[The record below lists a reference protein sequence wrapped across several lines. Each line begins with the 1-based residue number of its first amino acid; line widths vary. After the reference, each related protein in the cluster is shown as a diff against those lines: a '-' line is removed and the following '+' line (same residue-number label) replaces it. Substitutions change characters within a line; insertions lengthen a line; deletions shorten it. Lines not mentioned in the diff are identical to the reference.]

1 MEKKSTIKFNKKDM
15 KLLAI
20 IALLIVAITF
30 IFSVVTTSQVY
41 AEERGYTEIGYTNF
55 DNTNVLEDLLSAE
68 NFDIKQYP
76 INKSLDTFI
85 AQNFVEYCYSFD
97 EKNRGNYSLYLYL
110 YNPSLIELDT
120 TSYDNKIQLAVGYDS
135 EGKPNNYEKF
145 NLTFCSVSDG
155 DYKRLFYK
163 FKVQDHRSSH
173 DQKTIAERVNS
184 NARQYDI
191 TGVELLTNGQYLS
204 VDYPINKSYTY
215 TGYAVGYGIDGNNV
229 ESTLNCNVEKLSTI
243 KLNVEHTFFRTETSS
258 KGADWKNQ
266 IDTVYF
272 AVHNDYFK
280 NDANL
285 QRIKAEWYEY
295 KTKPI
300 IVTEN
305 EEFFNAIFPFRGQQ
319 IGSYEKALGIYNHL
333 FKSTSYNKDVLDYG
347 FGTGW
352 TLNGYGIYPNYEL
365 VWNVPT
371 DTLTEKYMTILYYAL
386 KCKNIENYDPYSD
399 KIDNEFKNELYKY
412 ILTYTKTYNN
422 GRLPIKNGNIS
433 ADLFE
438 SDIDDNRKVDNVA
451 GKIQQGYSF
460 YDFDADLDIKHLN
473 SWQSTNPTFWDN
485 WKEYGLWDTL
495 WGNIPQEETIDL
507 SPIVIFNYD
516 DLKLGDDELIKKYF
530 INVKDIGTFRTYA
543 RTAQSNNEK
552 VVLFR
557 FATSDY
563 FVQEAYISKGIMG
576 VQTKHQ
582 AYLAQQS
589 VFFNFDII
597 QLTFKQGDTY
607 TVIPVV
613 SSPIDIVNDP
623 TPPSDIKPDNKISEW
638 FKKILTWILIIVAL
652 MIIIKVIIWIVNAI
666 PKKQKVVIK
675 SDSNNG
681 HKKRWKH
688 RE

>member
-15 KLLAI
+15 QLLAI

-41 AEERGYTEIGYTNF
+41 ADERGYTEIGYTNF
-55 DNTNVLEDLLSAE
+55 DNTNVLDDLQSAE

-76 INKSLDTFI
+76 INKNLDTFI
-85 AQNFVEYCYSFD
+85 VQNFVEYCYSFD

-110 YNPSLIELDT
+110 YNPSLIELDVS
-120 TSYDNKIQLAVGYDS
+120 SYDNKIQLAVGYDS

-145 NLTFCSVSDG
+145 SLKFCSVSDG

-184 NARQYDI
+184 NARRYDI
-191 TGVELLTNGQYLS
+191 SGVELLTNDSYLA
-204 VDYPINKSYTY
+204 VDYPVNKSYTY

-243 KLNVEHTFFRTETSS
+243 KLNVEHTYFRTETSS

-300 IVTEN
+300 IVTSN
-305 EEFFNAIFPFRGQQ
+305 DEFYNKALPFRGEDASNLLDLNWHL
-319 IGSYEKALGIYNHL
+319 ISYEFFGQNWHWNYMQSSGIAKAY
-333 FKSTSYNKDVLDYG
+333 
-347 FGTGW
+347 
-352 TLNGYGIYPNYEL
+352 
-365 VWNVPT
+365 
-371 DTLTEKYMTILYYAL
+371 LYYLLLCA
-386 KCKNIENYDPYSD
+386 NIENYDPYSD
-399 KIDNEFKNELYKY
+399 NIDNEFKNKLYEY
-412 ILTYTKTYNN
+412 ILTYTKTYQN
-422 GRLPIKNGNIS
+422 GRVPIKNGSIS

-451 GKIQQGYSF
+451 GKIQQGYSY
-460 YDFDADLDIKHLN
+460 YDFDADLDIKYLS

-507 SPIVIFNYD
+507 SPIVIFNYE

-530 INVKDIGTFRTYA
+530 INAKDLVTFRTYA

-552 VVLFR
+552 VILFR

-563 FVQEAYISKGIMG
+563 YNLSVSIFRKAIPFVQNEKEFKG
-576 VQTKHQ
+576 Q

-607 TVIPVV
+607 TVIPAV

-638 FKKILTWILIIVAL
+638 FKKILTLILIVIAVV
-652 MIIIKVIIWIVNAI
+652 IIIKVIIWIVNAI

-675 SDSNNG
+675 SNSSNV

>member
-1 MEKKSTIKFNKKDM
+1 MEKKSAIKFNKKDM
-15 KLLAI
+15 QLLAI

-41 AEERGYTEIGYTNF
+41 ADERGYTEIGYTNF

-97 EKNRGNYSLYLYL
+97 EKNRGNYSLYIYL

-120 TSYDNKIQLAVGYDS
+120 TSYDNKIQLAVGYDD

-184 NARQYDI
+184 NARRYDI

-204 VDYPINKSYTY
+204 VDYPINKTYTY
-215 TGYAVGYGIDGNNV
+215 SGYAIGYGIDGNNV
-229 ESTLNCNVEKLSTI
+229 ESTLNCNVEKLSTL

-300 IVTEN
+300 VVTEN
-305 EEFFNAIFPFRGQQ
+305 EEFINAVLPFVGKEV
-319 IGSYEKALGIYNHL
+319 GNYVH
-333 FKSTSYNKDVLDYG
+333 TG
-347 FGTGW
+347 FGLYENRGYDKDI
-352 TLNGYGIYPNYEL
+352 LEYGIIANYSTMNADSIAYYKTA
-365 VWNVPT
+365 WNPHGNIKVS
-371 DTLTEKYMTILYYAL
+371 DTYWKYLYYLLPCA
-386 KCKNIENYDPYSD
+386 NIENYDPYLDNTD
-399 KIDNEFKNELYKY
+399 KEFKNALYKY
-412 ILTYTKTYNN
+412 ILTYTTTYQN
-422 GRLPIKNGNIS
+422 GRVPIKNGSIS

-438 SDIDDNRKVDNVA
+438 ANIDDNRKVDNAA
-451 GKIQQGYSF
+451 GKIQQGYSY

-485 WKEYGLWDTL
+485 WKEYGLWKALT
-495 WGNIPQEETIDL
+495 GNIPQEEAIDL

-516 DLKLGDDELIKKYF
+516 DLNLSNVELIKKYY
-530 INVKDIGTFRTYA
+530 INAKDIDTFKSYA
-543 RTAQSNNEK
+543 RNAQLHNEK

-563 FVQEAYISKGIMG
+563 YVTNASITRKPLNLSISG
-576 VQTKHQ
+576 Q